1 MKRAQAFAK
10 LNLSLVVGP
19 LRNDRKHEVMTVLQ
33 RIDLADDIELEPAGA
48 LSVEGFEDDT
58 LVREALAALAAAADV
73 SPCWRARIEKRIPV
87 AAGLGGGSSDAASAL
102 LLANADLP
110 EPLAPEALHAIAAR
124 LGADVPFFLREGA
137 QLGTGDGTELASLE
151 LPMDYHVVLL
161 VPDSESKKSTGTV
174 YSRFDERSGAAG
186 FAERR
191 VALLEALAGVESSRD
206 LARLPKNDLV
216 SSPLA
221 EQVEGLGAF
230 RADVSGAGP
239 TVYGLFE
246 RSDDAERAATS
257 LRPAGRT
264 LLTRPV

>member
-1 MKRAQAFAK
+1 M
-10 LNLSLVVGP
+10 
-19 LRNDRKHEVMTVLQ
+19 LQ
-33 RIDLADDIELEPAGA
+33 RIDLADDIELEPAGS
-48 LSVEGFEDDT
+48 LNVEGFEDDT
-58 LVREALAALAAAADV
+58 LVREALGALAAAAEV
-73 SPCWRARIEKRIPV
+73 PPCWRARIEKRIPV
-87 AAGLGGGSSDAASAL
+87 AAGSDAASAL

-110 EPLAPEALHAIAAR
+110 EPLAPEALHAIAVE

-137 QLGTGDGTELASLE
+137 QLGTGDGTELASVE
-151 LPMDYHVVLL
+151 LPMNYHVVLL
-161 VPDSESKKSTGTV
+161 VPDSESKQSTGTI
-174 YSRFDERSGAAG
+174 YSTFDERSGATG

-257 LRPAGRT
+257 LRPAGPT
-264 LLTRPV
+264 LLARPV

>member
-19 LRNDRKHEVMTVLQ
+19 LRNDGKHEVMTVLQ
-33 RIDLADDIELEPAGA
+33 RIDLADVIELQPAGT

-58 LVREALAALAAAADV
+58 LVREALAALAAAANV
-73 SPCWRARIEKRIPV
+73 LPRWRARIEKRIPA
-87 AAGLGGGSSDAASAL
+87 AAGLGGASSDAASAL

-124 LGADVPFFLREGA
+124 IGADVPFFLREGT
-137 QLGTGDGTELASLE
+137 QLGTGDGTELALLE
-151 LPMDYHVVLL
+151 LPEEYHVVLL
-161 VPDSESKKSTGTV
+161 LPDSESKESTGAV
-174 YSRFDERSGAAG
+174 YAGFDERSGAAG

-191 VALLEALAGVESSRD
+191 VALLDALAGVESSRD

-239 TVYGLFE
+239 IVYGLFE
-246 RSDDAERAATS
+246 RFDDAERAARS
-257 LRPAGRT
+257 LRAAGHT
-264 LLTRPV
+264 WLARPV